1 MFNAVDDLSCAD
13 LQNVDTRSTAAKDEL
28 LILADLE
35 QTNKQSTQ
43 GKNDSFY
50 PGTAHPKKAWH
61 TINIRLS
68 VLA

>member
-13 LQNVDTRSTAAKDEL
+13 LQNIDSRSTAAKDEL

-43 GKNDSFY
+43 V
-50 PGTAHPKKAWH
+50 KK
-61 TINIRLS
+61 
-68 VLA
+68 